1 MFEERAVLE
10 LKGVKIPES
19 LTPYIDAV
27 AAYALV
33 HVAGLTQFE
42 NRRRGRY
49 KLAVATEDGL
59 FVRVGVAGYS
69 SRLAG
74 IERVDSIPEL
84 RWPVPVDVVRH
95 ARASMTPVLLFLID
109 TDTRH
114 GRFARL
120 DTLPGPAPGAKS
132 VLVGFTR
139 ANMLDP
145 ANLERL
151 FAELGTR
158 HQQPA
163 ESSAA

>member
-19 LTPYIDAV
+19 VTPYIDAV
-27 AAYALV
+27 AAYALA
-33 HVAGLTQFE
+33 HVSELTQYE
-42 NRRRGRY
+42 NPRRGKY

-59 FVRVGVAGYS
+59 FVRVGVVGYS

-74 IERVDSIPEL
+74 IERVDSILEL
-84 RWPVPVDVVRH
+84 RWPVPADAVRH
-95 ARASMTPVLLFLID
+95 ARASATPVILFLID
-109 TDTRH
+109 MDTRH

-132 VLVGFTR
+132 VLVGFPR
-139 ANMLDP
+139 ANLLDP

-151 FAELGTR
+151 FAELRAR